1 MNTGTPMREKP
12 SAMVVKVTVLP
23 VPVAP
28 ATSPWRLPNFGCRKT
43 LPWLAG
49 SDVGVVTALPT
60 RMGSIALPRLE
71 MPGILANA
79 RGCRAPRHDAT
90 LDRKS
95 TRLNS
100 VTNAHL
106 VCRLLLEQKT

>member
-1 MNTGTPMREKP
+1 MNTGTPMSEKP

-49 SDVGVVTALPT
+49 SDVGVVTDLPT
-60 RMGSIALPRLE
+60 RLGYIALPRLE
-71 MPGILANA
+71 MPGILANE
-79 RGCRAPRHDAT
+79 RGSRSPAHDAT
-90 LDRKS
+90 PRVPSRPIGLAPGRE
-95 TRLNS
+95 R
-100 VTNAHL
+100 VG
-106 VCRLLLEQKT
+106 QYGQ